1 MATYSKQYLTGGAA
15 DGTGI
20 ELPDIA
26 SSYATIHTSS
36 AGQAGHIDEIWLYG
50 SNTHSADIKVTL
62 QFGGTDDPDDLIEV
76 TVGAE
81 AGLVLLI
88 PGLILKG
95 NGLLLK
101 GAAATVSKVT
111 VFGYIN
117 GIS

>member
-20 ELPDIA
+20 KLDIDSGA
-26 SSYATIHTSS
+26 YTTIHTSS

-50 SNTHSADIKVTL
+50 SNTHTSDIKVTL
-62 QFGGTDDPDDLIEV
+62 QFGGSDDPDDIIEI

-81 AGLVLLI
+81 AGLVLLV
-88 PGLILKG
+88 PGLVLKG
-95 NGLLLK
+95 NGLVLK
-101 GAAATVSKVT
+101 GAAAVASKVT

-117 GIS
+117 RIS

>member
-20 ELPDIA
+20 KLAVD
-26 SSYATIHTSS
+26 SGTYTTIHTSS
-36 AGQAGHIDEIWLYG
+36 GTASHVDEVWLYA
-50 SNTHSADIKVTL
+50 SNTDATDRKVTL
-62 QFGGTDDPDDLIEV
+62 QFGGTTDPDDLIEV

-95 NGLLLK
+95 GSLVLK
-101 GAAATVSKVT
+101 GAAAVADKVT
-111 VFGYIN
+111 IFGYVN
-117 GIS
+117 RIS